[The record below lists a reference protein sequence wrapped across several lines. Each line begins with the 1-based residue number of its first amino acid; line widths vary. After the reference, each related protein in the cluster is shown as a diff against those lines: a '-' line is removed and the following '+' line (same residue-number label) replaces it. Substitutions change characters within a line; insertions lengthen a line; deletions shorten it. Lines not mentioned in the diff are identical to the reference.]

1 MKISVKD
8 NSETNKTL
16 TITLDKKDMKSEID
30 KQYDEVSQKAKI
42 PGFRKGHV
50 PKPIIDKQ
58 YGAGYALSLALEKI
72 VSKAYFDV
80 VEKNNLKPLTEP
92 KIDITQYP
100 DPAKE
105 ADYNLSFTAT
115 LETRPKID
123 LPNLKELEIKIDK
136 ILVSADDI
144 MKKLESMQHNYA
156 TLKAVDRKADI
167 GDYVSLNMKSI
178 AEDKLIDQASGISYQ
193 VGSNTMV
200 PGLDD
205 QLKGLKANSKKT
217 FETVL
222 DKGQAAGKKAKIDIE
237 VLSVKTQEFPPL
249 DDEFAKLVS
258 EHSKL
263 VDLKKDLKKEVL
275 EDKKRLQVDTV
286 SQKFLEKLNNSI
298 NVNVPE
304 VVIKDTVKRHIDS
317 LKQKGQEVKEA
328 DKKKLYDS
336 ILEDFKISFI
346 LDALGEK
353 LDVKISKEEFSNYVV
368 NLAMR
373 YNMPPEQ
380 FLKIMEQTG
389 QISGVLRELGQS
401 KTVHRVLEIIKVVD
415 TDGKVLDIKP
425 YLKNQPKKQ
434 IK

>member
-1 MKISVKD
+1 MKISIKD

-16 TITLDKKDMKSEID
+16 TISLNKNDMKSEVD

-42 PGFRKGHV
+42 PGFRKGHI

-72 VSKAYFDV
+72 VSKAYFDA

-100 DPAKE
+100 DPTKE
-105 ADYNLSFTAT
+105 TDYNLAFTAT

-136 ILVSADDI
+136 ISVSADDI
-144 MKKLESMQHNYA
+144 MKKLESMQHSYA

-167 GDYVSLNMKSI
+167 GDYVSLDMKSI
-178 AEDKLIDQASGISYQ
+178 VNGKVIDQASGISYE
-193 VGSNTMV
+193 VGSNTLV

-205 QLKGLKANSKKT
+205 QLKGLKTNSEKT

-222 DKGQAAGKKAKIDIE
+222 NKGQAAGKNAKIDIK
-237 VLSVKTQEFPPL
+237 VLSVKTQEFPPI

-258 EHSKL
+258 EHNKL
-263 VDLKKDLKKEVL
+263 VDLKTDLKKEVL
-275 EDKKRLQVDTV
+275 EDKKRSQVDIV
-286 SQKFLEKLNNSI
+286 SQKFLEELNNSM

-304 VVIKDTVKRHIDS
+304 VVIKDTAKRHIDS
-317 LKQKGQEVKEA
+317 LKQKGQEIKEV
-328 DKKKLYDS
+328 DEKKLYNS
-336 ILEDFKISFI
+336 IFEDFKVSFI

-380 FLKIMEQTG
+380 FLKIMKQTG

-401 KTVHRVLEIIKVVD
+401 KTVHKVLEIIKVVD
-415 TDGKVLDIKP
+415 SDGKTVNIKP
-425 YLKNQPKKQ
+425 YLKNNDAKVN
-434 IK
+434 